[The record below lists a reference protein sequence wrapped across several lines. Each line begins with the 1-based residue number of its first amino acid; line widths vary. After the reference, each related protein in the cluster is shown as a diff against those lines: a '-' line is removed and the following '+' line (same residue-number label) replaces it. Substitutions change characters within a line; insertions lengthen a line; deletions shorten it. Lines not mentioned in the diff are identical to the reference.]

1 MKIKIVW
8 HQTCLLLINTYNRS
22 YNYYYDNVMLNVSTH
37 NLTAFQII
45 QNDKLQ
51 TIVFRGYSILNIHKP
66 VEGNY
71 NLI

>member
-1 MKIKIVW
+1 MP
-8 HQTCLLLINTYNRS
+8 
-22 YNYYYDNVMLNVSTH
+22 NVSTH

-51 TIVFRGYSILNIHKP
+51 TIVFRGYSILNILKP

-71 NLI
+71 YLI